1 MRIPFVVSL
10 VAAGAGLVVWLSP
23 ITPAAGQS
31 ASVKTQT
38 LPRTLEGKADFSGMW
53 AGPAFSHQVGPS
65 DTDTPQITRYNP
77 KIYTDLFRPGGK
89 EIFYQ
94 PWIGD
99 LRHDD
104 PQSVCLPVGFPRVA
118 LSPYSQQILQPA
130 GYVVI
135 LYEYNHFFRA
145 IPTDGRAH
153 QKDLDLTYMGDAVG
167 KWEGDTLVV
176 DTIGLKTWPLEGD
189 EPGKDANGRAVNIA
203 PYHSDALHVIERFQR
218 TDLNTIAYRITID
231 DPKIFT
237 KPWSEDWQMRI
248 HPTWTMLEQICE
260 ENNRCMG
267 GTCTPADAQKK

>member
-130 GYVVI
+130 GYVVFF
-135 LYEYNHFFRA
+135 YEYNHFFR
-145 IPTDGRAH
+145 IVPTDGR
-153 QKDLDLTYMGDAVG
+153 
-167 KWEGDTLVV
+167 
-176 DTIGLKTWPLEGD
+176 
-189 EPGKDANGRAVNIA
+189 
-203 PYHSDALHVIERFQR
+203 
-218 TDLNTIAYRITID
+218 
-231 DPKIFT
+231 
-237 KPWSEDWQMRI
+237 
-248 HPTWTMLEQICE
+248 
-260 ENNRCMG
+260 
-267 GTCTPADAQKK
+267 